1 MNVSEVTIRNTFHQ
15 LGYGEVSR
23 IDFRTFFAKNGKLYK
38 RAYIYFY
45 YWFDTRV
52 SQDFQQKIKDPSKI
66 TTIEYDASSSYW
78 IILENKK
85 TIGEDLTMFE
95 ETEQAI
101 NIIPEDSDYIEKIEN
116 ENESLRQKNNDLE
129 KQIIYKCNESQQI
142 INALFEEIQM
152 LRNVEKEA
160 ITTKETYSSQDSF
173 YRYKIKELELDRVDL
188 QMELAHVKELLKQYE
203 PDERR
208 QDKNLYN

>member
-1 MNVSEVTIRNTFHQ
+1 MIIKLNSEAKSAELN
-15 LGYGEVSR
+15 
-23 IDFRTFFAKNGKLYK
+23 IDGDL
-38 RAYIYFY
+38 
-45 YWFDTRV
+45 
-52 SQDFQQKIKDPSKI
+52 
-66 TTIEYDASSSYW
+66 DAPDS
-78 IILENKK
+78 
-85 TIGEDLTMFE
+85 
-95 ETEQAI
+95 
-101 NIIPEDSDYIEKIEN
+101 DSDYIEKIEN

-160 ITTKETYSSQDSF
+160 SIAEKQKSSQDSF
-173 YRYKIKELELDRVDL
+173 YRYKIKELELDRTDL